1 MILLVTLHSGA
12 DVNDTI
18 SGTSGDVNDTISAT
32 GDGEVTCS

>member
-18 SGTSGDVNDTISAT
+18 SDTCGDVNDTISAT

>member
-18 SGTSGDVNDTISAT
+18 SDTSGDVNDTISAT